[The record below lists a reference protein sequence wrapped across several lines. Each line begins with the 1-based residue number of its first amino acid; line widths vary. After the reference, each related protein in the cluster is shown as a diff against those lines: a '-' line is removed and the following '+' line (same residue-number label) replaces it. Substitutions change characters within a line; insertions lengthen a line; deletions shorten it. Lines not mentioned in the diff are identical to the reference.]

1 MSEFFERLQNQ
12 LRNTKEALGVDL
24 ANPHG
29 VSVHGK
35 LYPAHNKILYL
46 VGGKDTYMGE
56 NRVGGDYGLRVP
68 LENGTHAELTGAVIG
83 NWKENKEKG
92 ISHDNTAFHNA
103 YARHNEPAIRLFN
116 GKREYIHV
124 PYNDTDSN
132 SDTHHSV
139 EWQNN
144 TGTHPDLS
152 VDDVHNTLKKW
163 SQKPYKGSYH
173 IDTGSEVHKTD
184 LSAEELQEH
193 RQQFSHS
200 PHWNEGKGPV
210 RPNLLTVVPF
220 FKANNKTYHVYDVNT
235 EQLHDTGIAT
245 PWGND

>member
-29 VSVHGK
+29 VSIHEK

-46 VGGKDTYMGE
+46 VGGKDTSMGD

-124 PYNDTDSN
+124 PYNDTDPN

-152 VDDVHNTLKKW
+152 VDDLHNTLKKW

-210 RPNLLTVVPF
+210 RPNLLTVVPL
-220 FKANNKTYHVYDVNT
+220 FKENNKNYHVYDVNT